1 MTSENFNPTLK
12 GEQWALRLSLVGSL
26 GAFTLA
32 LSFAMVTRS
41 GAIMLDGFYSLVT
54 VSMSFVTLK
63 VASLMQLGR
72 SQKFQFGY
80 YGFEPLINT
89 IKGIIVLSVTLFALV
104 SAIESIIH
112 GGRPLEVGSA
122 IIFALLSTTICFSM
136 ALVLRQNAK
145 KYHSPLLAVDARDWF
160 VDAWISSGIALAF
173 GGAFFISHSQWN
185 NWVPYIDPILVTL
198 IAIAVTPIPIKT
210 VVEGVNQLLAGAPE
224 PELEK
229 KIREA
234 LQSQIEDYPI
244 QQIQLQMAQIG
255 RALCISI
262 QVLVPNQFT
271 INHVQ
276 DLDLIRSQFTQSI
289 EALHPCP
296 DIEISFT
303 GDEQWFK
310 EELPTHSAELA

>member
-1 MTSENFNPTLK
+1 MNSEQFNPNSL
-12 GEQWALRLSLVGSL
+12 GEERALLFSLVGSV
-26 GAFTLA
+26 GALLLA
-32 LSFAMVTRS
+32 FSFAMITRS

-63 VASLMQLGR
+63 VAALMKLGR

-104 SAIESIIH
+104 SAIEAIIH

-122 IIFALLSTTICFSM
+122 VVFALCSTTICFSM
-136 ALVLRQNAK
+136 AFMLRRNAK
-145 KYHSPLLAVDARDWF
+145 KFHSPLLAVDARDWL
-160 VDAWISSGIALAF
+160 VDAWISFGIALAF
-173 GGAFFISHSQWN
+173 VGAYALSHSEWVSL
-185 NWVPYIDPILVTL
+185 VPYIDPALVTI

-210 VVEGVNQLLAGAPE
+210 VVEGVNQLLAAAPE
-224 PELEK
+224 PELEVQ
-229 KIREA
+229 IRTALEA
-234 LQSQIEDYPI
+234 QVQDYPI

-262 QVLVPNQFT
+262 QVLVPSQFT
-271 INHVQ
+271 VTHVK
-276 DLDLIRSQFTQSI
+276 DLDLIRKKFTESI
-289 EALHPCP
+289 EALHPYP

-303 GDEQWFK
+303 GDEQWLK
-310 EELPTHSAELA
+310 LETSLQS